1 MCMQTQMEMILMSI
15 RLYQIY
21 KLMILR
27 CDKEKAKGNYKKH
40 NISVCDEWKN
50 DFETLKKWA
59 LDNGYKEDLLI
70 DRINTF
76 GNYEPSNCRWITK
89 KENSRNRTDTVFVMY
104 KGELHKLCE
113 LCDKHNIKLSVVYSR
128 IRSGWEIEKALTTP
142 IRYRASPKSK
152 GKNYGNYTLT
162 NNRLPNSLTYQEML
176 MHKQNK

>member
-50 DFETLKKWA
+50 DFETFKKWA

-89 KENSRNRTDTVFVMY
+89 KKT
-104 KGELHKLCE
+104 
-113 LCDKHNIKLSVVYSR
+113 
-128 IRSGWEIEKALTTP
+128 
-142 IRYRASPKSK
+142 
-152 GKNYGNYTLT
+152 
-162 NNRLPNSLTYQEML
+162 QETEQIQCL
-176 MHKQNK
+176 

>member
-1 MCMQTQMEMILMSI
+1 MSI

-50 DFETLKKWA
+50 DFETFKKWA

-89 KENSRNRTDTVFVMY
+89 KKT
-104 KGELHKLCE
+104 
-113 LCDKHNIKLSVVYSR
+113 
-128 IRSGWEIEKALTTP
+128 
-142 IRYRASPKSK
+142 
-152 GKNYGNYTLT
+152 
-162 NNRLPNSLTYQEML
+162 QETEQIQCL
-176 MHKQNK
+176 